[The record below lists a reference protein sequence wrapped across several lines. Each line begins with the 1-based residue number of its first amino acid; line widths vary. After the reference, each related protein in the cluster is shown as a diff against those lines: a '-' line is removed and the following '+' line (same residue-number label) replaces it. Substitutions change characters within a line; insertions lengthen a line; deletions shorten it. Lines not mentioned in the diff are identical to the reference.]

1 MKICLVTSS
10 FPANAMDL
18 IQAPFILDVIRE
30 LGIRGHTVV
39 VYTQEKPG
47 TTEEWDGIR
56 VERFKWSAFSERTSE
71 LAVHPF
77 QNLGLIVRLIL
88 KGSWGLKMLQSREKF
103 DAVLCCWAVPSG
115 LLARFAVLLGR
126 MPPYAVWALGSD
138 INGLKNRTLG
148 HAVLRWVL
156 RGAEVRFADGLA
168 LAEDV
173 RRISGCDCEFLPT
186 FRSLGTDV
194 EAGRAQSD
202 ARSILFVGRH
212 DKVKGIEILIEA
224 LILLRKKRPDLP
236 FTANIVGE
244 GPLTDMLRT
253 RVVTEG
259 IATYIQFLGK
269 VKTMTLTGLYQAAD
283 CVVIPS
289 RAESIPLVLG
299 EAIQCRRTLIVTDV
313 GDMGQFVKKF
323 SLGLVIARPEVPLV
337 MEALESFL
345 SHPIEPASARWE
357 EALEVLSLDKNMP
370 KLIRGL
376 ERMVDTACA

>member
-10 FPANAMDL
+10 FPANAADL

-30 LGIRGHTVV
+30 LGNRGHSVV

-47 TTEEWDGIR
+47 ATEGWDGIR

-71 LAVHPF
+71 LAAHPF
-77 QNLGLIVRLIL
+77 QNLGLILRLIL
-88 KGSWGLKMLQSREKF
+88 KGTWGLNRLQSREKF
-103 DAVLCCWAVPSG
+103 DAVLCCWTVPAG

-148 HAVLRWVL
+148 HMVLRWVL
-156 RGAEVRFADGLA
+156 RGAGVRFADGLA

-186 FRSLGTDV
+186 FRSLGSDV
-194 EAGRAQSD
+194 ETRTAKSETRC
-202 ARSILFVGRH
+202 ILFVGRH
-212 DKVKGIEILIEA
+212 DEVKGIEILIEA
-224 LILLRKKRPDLP
+224 LILLRKKRPDLL

-244 GPLTDMLRT
+244 GPLTDKLRT

-259 IATYIQFLGK
+259 MASHIQFPGK
-269 VKTMTLTGLYQAAD
+269 VKTTALAGLYQVAD

-289 RAESIPLVLG
+289 LSESIPLVLG
-299 EAIQCRRTLIVTDV
+299 EAIQCHRPLVVTDV
-313 GDMGQFVKKF
+313 GDMGHLVKQYG
-323 SLGLVIARPEVPLV
+323 LGLVIARPEVPLV

-345 SHPIEPASARWE
+345 SHPIEPANARWE
-357 EALEVLSLDKNMP
+357 EALEILSLDKNMP

-376 ERMVDTACA
+376 ERMVGTTCA